1 MIIQDVPNVIM
12 DMIFKM
18 KNVICIL
25 MVVVHIILQAIV
37 KIVKVDMNCKVI
49 YVILQ

>member
-1 MIIQDVPNVIM
+1 MIVQDVLNVIM

-37 KIVKVDMNCKVI
+37 NIVKVDMNCKVI
-49 YVILQ
+49 YAILQ